1 MQQCTLG
8 LHSVWREDILI
19 ENREELEEQHAI
31 SKEIAS
37 ALTQGSAA
45 NAVDDDELESELADL
60 QQEELDSK
68 MLGSGPLPVS
78 DQIHRLPSVAT
89 GEGKSFMRQSCCIIS
104 TNTCFSQGKGTSPC
118 ARGRRRG
125 GRVAETPGRNGHVV
139 CRVLLTCPTTSSFLF
154 ELHVLAVTLQLLHIS
169 APGCTDHTRRHT
181 LVFSFAS
188 GVGARGDSRGSRLL
202 RLTFK

>member
-1 MQQCTLG
+1 MKN
-8 LHSVWREDILI
+8 RED
-19 ENREELEEQHAI
+19 LEEQHAI

-89 GEGKSFMRQSCCIIS
+89 GEGKLSAHQSRCIIC
-104 TNTCFSQGKGTSPC
+104 TNAHSSQGQGTSPR

-125 GRVAETPGRNGHVV
+125 GRIAETPSRNGHVV
-139 CRVLLTCPTTSSFLF
+139 CWLLLTCPTTSSFLF
-154 ELHVLAVTLQLLHIS
+154 EFRVLAVTLQLLHIS

-188 GVGARGDSRGSRLL
+188 GVGVGWG
-202 RLTFK
+202 